1 MTKKTNP
8 PKNPAVEYD
17 TMRKVD
23 TFNDRMVKRTVL
35 PTIYLWLLAAGS
47 VVAMGIWKPDVVLMN
62 LDGFIALL
70 AIISGVAVPALMT
83 VLRMWESEQAI
94 EIDNM
99 GVEMEHERIR
109 DSMKK
114 EHVIAMEK
122 SKQLHEQAI
131 ISSAQEHEQIVE
143 KHKETI
149 VKLTP
154 VHKMSDDDFKTKGK

>member
-1 MTKKTNP
+1 MKSK
-8 PKNPAVEYD
+8 E
-17 TMRKVD
+17 D

-35 PTIYLWLLAAGS
+35 PTIYLWLIAAGAI
-47 VVAMGIWKPDVVLMN
+47 VGMGIVKPEVVLTN

-70 AIISGVAVPALMT
+70 AIITTVSSPALMT
-83 VLRMWESEQAI
+83 VMRMWESEQSV

-99 GVEMEHERIR
+99 GVEMEHERLR

-122 SKQLHEQAI
+122 SEQLHEQAI
-131 ISSAQEHEQIVE
+131 LTSAQEHEQVVE